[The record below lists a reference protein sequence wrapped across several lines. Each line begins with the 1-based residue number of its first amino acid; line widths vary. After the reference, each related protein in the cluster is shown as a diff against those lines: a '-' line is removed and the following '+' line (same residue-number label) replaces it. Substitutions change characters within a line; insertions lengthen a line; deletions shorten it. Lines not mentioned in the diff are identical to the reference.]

1 MLACALWQDQDEGQ
15 DGRRKHCRSE
25 RAAEIEPAFC
35 DRLIEEI
42 AYGRAERPGQDERR
56 PEERDP

>member
-25 RAAEIEPAFC
+25 RAAEIESALC
-35 DRLIEEI
+35 DWLIKEI
-42 AYGRAERPGQDERR
+42 AYSGAERPG
-56 PEERDP
+56 